1 MFLNYNNAL
10 FRYFRK
16 HFLLHGGTTGIQTVS
31 DFSLLSVCIFIAG
44 AATIN
49 CKLLLPSRNEKCFF
63 CALESGGSELELCLC
78 PSDRRFEPHS
88 GYIIVHF
95 VKTLYGSLFCLV
107 AVGKTE
113 MH

>member
-1 MFLNYNNAL
+1 MLLNYNNAL
-10 FRYFRK
+10 FRYLKK
-16 HFLLHGGTTGIQTVS
+16 HFQFHGGTTGIQTVS
-31 DFSLLSVCIFIAG
+31 EFSLLSVCIFIAS
-44 AATIN
+44 AVIIN

-78 PSDRRFEPHS
+78 PSDRRFEPHA

-107 AVGKTE
+107 VMNKTE